1 MINRVVIIGRIT
13 RDLELKKTN
22 TGRAVISFT
31 VACDNVAKDANGNK
45 TASFIP
51 VTAWNQPAEFLAK
64 YAKKGSLV
72 AVEGRLSQRTYQRK
86 DGTNASVLEV
96 IADTVNL
103 LDSKS
108 NGNSTNSN
116 IDNSGYEEDKPS
128 NADNDL
134 IADLADDD
142 LPF

>member
-1 MINRVVIIGRIT
+1 MVIK
-13 RDLELKKTN
+13 LQVL
-22 TGRAVISFT
+22 
-31 VACDNVAKDANGNK
+31 
-45 TASFIP
+45 
-51 VTAWNQPAEFLAK
+51 FLLLH
-64 YAKKGSLV
+64 GSLV

-116 IDNSGYEEDKPS
+116 VDNSGYEEDKPS

>member
-13 RDLELKKTN
+13 RDLELRKTS
-22 TGRAVISFT
+22 TGRAVTSIT
-31 VACDNVAKDANGNK
+31 VACDNATKDANGNK
-45 TASFIP
+45 TTSFIP
-51 VTAWNQPAEFLAK
+51 VTVWNQPAEFLCK

-72 AVEGRLSQRTYQRK
+72 AVEGRLNQRSYQRK

-96 IADTVNL
+96 VADTVNL

-108 NGNSTNSN
+108 NSNSTISN
-116 IDNSGYEEDKPS
+116 DNSGYEEDKPS
-128 NADNDL
+128 NADQEL
-134 IADLADDD
+134 VSDLADDD